1 MTKTRFTTL
10 WVLIIGFFSY
20 TGYSQTK
27 SAALTYQ
34 KNLNSQ
40 YADPYNSPLPK
51 YSLATFKALPFYEW
65 NENYRVIASVKRT
78 PEAPLFVMQTTTDR
92 QPLYQQYAILSF
104 VIDGQHTQLR
114 LYRSQESK
122 YSMEYKDYLFLPF
135 KDSTNDS
142 ETYEGGRF
150 LDVFISDIVN
160 DQIVLDF
167 NKAYNPY
174 CAYNHKYS
182 CPVPPVEN
190 HLDIAIKAGVKTGII
205 KK

>member
-1 MTKTRFTTL
+1 MRTTL
-10 WVLIIGFFSY
+10 ILCFALLSN
-20 TGYSQTK
+20 SLLAQSK
-27 SAALTYQ
+27 SEALSYQ
-34 KNLNSQ
+34 KNLNAQ

-51 YSLATFKALPFYEW
+51 YALASFKALPFYEW
-65 NENYRVIASVKRT
+65 NENFRVIASVKRT

-92 QPLYQQYAILSF
+92 KPLYQQYAILNF
-104 VIDGQHTQLR
+104 IIEGQHIQLN

-122 YSMEYKDYLFLPF
+122 YSMEYRDYLFLPF
-135 KDSTNDS
+135 KDLTNG
-142 ETYEGGRF
+142 ETTYEGGRF

-190 HLDIAIKAGVKTGII
+190 HLEIAIKAGVKTGIL